1 MYLNCESFR
10 NTLLLLNFL
19 TGILLLLPLGFRL
32 NLVLQSSMLT
42 RITNLV
48 ETIDSLVTFL
58 FLSHNS

>member
-1 MYLNCESFR
+1 MYLNFESFR

-19 TGILLLLPLGFRL
+19 AGILLLPLGFRL
-32 NLVLQSSMLT
+32 NPVLQSSMLT

-58 FLSHNS
+58 FLSRES